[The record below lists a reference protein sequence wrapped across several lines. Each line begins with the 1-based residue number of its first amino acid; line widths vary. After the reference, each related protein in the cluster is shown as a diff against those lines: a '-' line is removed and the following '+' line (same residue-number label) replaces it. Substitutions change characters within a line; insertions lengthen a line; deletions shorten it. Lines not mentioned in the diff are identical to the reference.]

1 MCRHRKVK
9 SAMLALACSVALA
22 TNAVADTPLAIDVPA
37 GDLTE
42 AIELLVRQS
51 GVEVIYRPEQ
61 LKGLRTSGVHGT
73 LTAEAAISKLLEG
86 TSLALRSDESG
97 VLLITPASQDRA
109 GGAAGP
115 QSSLATGESPMSQLV
130 VEEIIVTARKRSERL
145 QDVPQSIQAL
155 SGEELRKQ
163 GAVNFADY
171 ARTVAGV
178 SFQDDGPGRS
188 QLFIRGVSTG
198 GDVDTGKESTVGVY
212 IDETPVTEGSS
223 QPDLRLYDIDRVE
236 VLRGPQGTLYGSG
249 SLGGTVRILTNQP
262 DFTATQAYAQVQ
274 GSSTKGGGANG
285 ATNAWLNLPLAD
297 RAALRAVAYGIRNS
311 GFIDNTETGESDI
324 NDETTFGGRLA
335 FRMQP
340 TDAVNV
346 VLTGMHQRTDSGSY
360 NRHSGDY
367 PRLVLDQREPEPF
380 EDRFGL
386 VNLKIEADLGF
397 ASLAAS
403 SSYFDRQRD
412 FENDIDYF
420 IEAATGV
427 PRGLSALGY
436 SARSIAQELRLASQA
451 EGPFQW
457 LIGGFYV
464 DRDERFGQTIHFRGV
479 PSPASSSDFLFYA
492 ESDGSIRQIA
502 GFGEVS
508 YEFFGKL
515 TATAGLRVSGTERDI
530 VSFRDGLA
538 VGGVAL
544 LQSGSFS
551 ETSRTPKFN
560 LSYKIGDGK
569 LLYVQAAEG
578 FRIGGVNPGL
588 PPCPTC
594 LVDLAAQFSSDSLWS
609 YEAGFRSELFRNTLT
624 LNASAFWIDWDD
636 IQLNVNRED
645 GFNGFT
651 NAGQARSRGFEMEIN
666 ALASDHVRLGG
677 QVTYTDAELTSL
689 NRGLEG
695 IATIGAQ
702 LPQVPRWAAAT
713 NAEWAAAIGSNSRI
727 YVRGDVQYQ
736 GSRTNILGAGSVR
749 LDDYVVSN
757 LRIGFD
763 HGRWSSAVFV
773 NNLTDERAQL
783 DRSIVSGVRDGAPIT
798 LDRYTINT
806 PRTIGVSLSARF

>member
-1 MCRHRKVK
+1 MSTKRKVK
-9 SAMLALACSVALA
+9 STLLAFACSVALA
-22 TNAVADTPLAIDVPA
+22 TNATADAPKAVDVPA
-37 GDLTE
+37 GDLIE

-61 LKGLRTSGVHGT
+61 LKGLRTSGVQGT
-73 LTAEAAISKLLEG
+73 LTAADAVAKLLEG
-86 TSLALRSDESG
+86 TSLALRADDSG
-97 VLLITPASQDRA
+97 VLLITPRSQDRP
-109 GGAAGP
+109 GAAGGN
-115 QSSLATGESPMSQLV
+115 QTSSATAEYPSRFE
-130 VEEIIVTARKRSERL
+130 VEEIIVTARKRAERL

-163 GAVNFADY
+163 GALNFADY

-198 GDVDTGKESTVGVY
+198 ADVDTGKESTVGVY

-223 QPDLRLYDIDRVE
+223 QPDLRLYDINRVE

-262 DFTATQAYAQVQ
+262 SFTDTEGHIEIQ
-274 GSSTKGGGANG
+274 GSVTEGGGANG
-285 ATNAWLNLPLAD
+285 ATNGWLNLPVTD

-311 GFIDNTETGESDI
+311 GFIDNSLTGESDI
-324 NDETTFGGRLA
+324 NDESTYGGRLA
-335 FRMQP
+335 FRVQP
-340 TDAVNV
+340 TDAVNI

-397 ASLAAS
+397 ASLASS

-412 FENDIDYF
+412 FDNDIDYF
-420 IEAATGV
+420 IEAGTGV
-427 PRGLSALGY
+427 PRGRSALGY
-436 SARSIAQELRLASQA
+436 SARSVAQELRLTSQTD
-451 EGPFQW
+451 GPFQW

-464 DRDERFGQTIHFRGV
+464 DRDERYGQTIHFRGV
-479 PSPASSSDFLFYA
+479 PTPPSSSGFLFYA
-492 ESDGSIRQIA
+492 ESDGNIEQVA

-508 YEFFGKL
+508 YVFDKL
-515 TATAGLRVSGTERDI
+515 TATVGLRVSKTDRDI

-538 VGGVAL
+538 LGGVAT

-560 LSYKIGDGK
+560 LSYKIDDSK
-569 LLYVQAAEG
+569 LIYVQAAKG

-594 LVDLAAQFSSDSLWS
+594 AVDLAASFSSDSLWS
-609 YEAGFRSELFRNTLT
+609 YEAGFRSELFADTVT

-651 NAGQARSRGFEMEIN
+651 NAGKARSRGVEMEVN
-666 ALASDHVRLGG
+666 VRASEHVRLGG
-677 QVTYTDAELTSL
+677 QVTYTDAELTAL
-689 NRGLEG
+689 NQGLEG
-695 IATIGAQ
+695 IGRIGAQ

-713 NAEWAAAIGSNSRI
+713 NAEWATVIGANSRLYI
-727 YVRGDVQYQ
+727 RGDVQYQ

-749 LDDYVVSN
+749 LDDYVISN
-757 LRIGFD
+757 VRVGFD
-763 HGRWSSAVFV
+763 HGRWGTALFV

-783 DRSIVSGVRDGAPIT
+783 DRNIVNGVRDGAPIT
-798 LDRYTINT
+798 LDRYTINV
-806 PRTIGVSLSARF
+806 PRTYGLSLSARF

>member
-1 MCRHRKVK
+1 MCRQRKVK
-9 SAMLALACSVALA
+9 SALLALACSVVLA
-22 TNAVADTPLAIDVPA
+22 SNAMADAPKAVDVPA
-37 GDLTE
+37 GDLIE

-51 GVEVIYRPEQ
+51 GVEVVYRPEQ
-61 LKGLRTSGVHGT
+61 LKGLQTSGVHGT
-73 LTAEAAISKLLEG
+73 LTAADAITKLLEG
-86 TSLALRSDESG
+86 TALALRADDSG
-97 VLLITPASQDRA
+97 VLLITPASSNPS
-109 GGAAGP
+109 GGAVGNP
-115 QSSLATGESPMSQLV
+115 SSSATGENPMSRIE
-130 VEEIIVTARKRSERL
+130 VEEIIVTARKRTERL

-163 GAVNFADY
+163 GALNFGDY

-262 DFTATQAYAQVQ
+262 SFTETQAYAEIQ
-274 GSSTKGGGANG
+274 GSSTSSGGING
-285 ATNAWLNLPLAD
+285 ATNAWLNLPVTD
-297 RAALRAVAYGIRNS
+297 RAAFRAVAYGIRNE
-311 GFIDNTETGESDI
+311 GFIDNSLTGEGDI
-324 NDETTFGGRLA
+324 NDESTYGGRLA
-335 FRMQP
+335 FRVQP
-340 TDAVNV
+340 VDAVNI

-386 VNLKIEADLGF
+386 VNLKVEADLGF

-420 IEAATGV
+420 IEAVTGV
-427 PRGLSALGY
+427 PRGQSVLSYG
-436 SARSIAQELRLASQA
+436 ARSKAQELRLASQGESA
-451 EGPFQW
+451 FQW

-464 DRDERFGQTIHFRGV
+464 DRDEEFGQTIHFRGV
-479 PSPASSSDFLFYA
+479 PTPGSSSEYLFFA
-492 ESDGSIRQIA
+492 NTDGSIEQIA
-502 GFGEVS
+502 GFGEIS

-515 TATAGLRVSGTERDI
+515 TATAGLRVSNTDRDI

-538 VGGVAL
+538 LGGVAL
-544 LQSGSFS
+544 IQSGNFS

-560 LSYKIGDGK
+560 LSYKIDDRK
-569 LLYVQAAEG
+569 LLYLQAAKG

-594 LVDLAAQFSSDSLWS
+594 LVDLAEDFSSDSLWS
-609 YEAGFRSELFRNTLT
+609 YEAGLRSELFGDALIF
-624 LNASAFWIDWDD
+624 NASAFWIDWDD

-651 NAGQARSRGFEMEIN
+651 NAGKARSRGVEMEIN
-666 ALASDHVRLGG
+666 ARATDHVRFGG

-689 NRGLEG
+689 NRGLED

-713 NAEWAAAIGSNSRI
+713 NAEWAAAIGAEGRLYI
-727 YVRGDVQYQ
+727 RGDVQYQ
-736 GSRTNILGAGSVR
+736 GSRTSLLGAGSSR
-749 LDDYVVSN
+749 LDEYVIAN
-757 LRIGFD
+757 LRVGFD
-763 HGRWSSAVFV
+763 HGRWGSAVFV
-773 NNLTDERAQL
+773 NNLTDKRAQL
-783 DRSIVSGVRDGAPIT
+783 DRNTVSGVRDGAPIT

>member
-1 MCRHRKVK
+1 MRRPTKVK
-9 SAMLALACSVALA
+9 SALLALACSFALTA
-22 TNAVADTPLAIDVPA
+22 NAQEDSPKAVDVPA
-37 GDLTE
+37 GDLIE

-61 LKGLRTSGVHGT
+61 LKGLQTGGVQGR
-73 LTAEAAISKLLEG
+73 LTAAAAISKLLEG
-86 TSLALRSDESG
+86 TPLSLSADDSG
-97 VLLITPASQDRA
+97 VLLIAPISQARPGEALGSPSSSAASDN
-109 GGAAGP
+109 
-115 QSSLATGESPMSQLV
+115 PMSLPA
-130 VEEIIVTARKRSERL
+130 VEEIIVTARKRAERL

-163 GAVNFADY
+163 GALNFADY

-178 SFQDDGPGRS
+178 SFLDDGPGRS

-262 DFTATQAYAQVQ
+262 SFIRTEAHVEIE
-274 GSSTKGGGANG
+274 GSSTKSGGLNG
-285 ATNAWLNLPLAD
+285 ATNAWLNLPVSD

-311 GFIDNTETGESDI
+311 GFLDNSETGESDI
-324 NDETTFGGRLA
+324 NDESTHGGRLA
-335 FRMQP
+335 FRVQP
-340 TDAVNV
+340 TEAVNI
-346 VLTGMHQRTDSGSY
+346 VLTGMHQRSDSGAY

-380 EDRFGL
+380 EDRFSL
-386 VNLKIEADLGF
+386 ANLKVEADLGF
-397 ASLAAS
+397 AALSLS

-420 IEAATGV
+420 IEAQTGV
-427 PRGLSALGY
+427 PRGRSALEYG
-436 SARSIAQELRLASQA
+436 ARSKAQELRLTSQG
-451 EGPFQW
+451 EGALQW
-457 LIGGFYV
+457 LIGAFHV
-464 DRDERFGQTIHFRGV
+464 DRDEQFGQTIHFRGV
-479 PSPASSSDFLFYA
+479 PTPGSSSEFLFFA
-492 ESDGSIRQIA
+492 ATDGGIEQLA

-508 YEFFGKL
+508 YAFFGKL
-515 TATAGLRVSGTERDI
+515 TATAGLRVSKVDRD
-530 VSFRDGLA
+530 VAAFRDGLA
-538 VGGVAL
+538 FGGVGQ

-560 LSYKIGDGK
+560 LSYKIDGRK
-569 LLYVQAAEG
+569 LIYVQAAEG

-594 LVDLAAQFSSDSLWS
+594 LADLGASFSSDSLWS
-609 YEAGFRSELFRNTLT
+609 YEVGWRSELLQETLT
-624 LNASAFWIDWDD
+624 FNASAFWIDWED

-651 NAGQARSRGFEMEIN
+651 NAGKARSRGVEMEIN
-666 ALASDHVRLGG
+666 ARASDHVRVGG

-689 NRGLEG
+689 NRGLEQ

-702 LPQVPRWAAAT
+702 LPQVPRWSAAA
-713 NAEWAAAIGSNSRI
+713 NAEWATAVGANGRL

-736 GSRTNILGAGSVR
+736 GSRINMLGANTVR
-749 LDDYVVSN
+749 LDDYIVSN

-763 HGRWSSAVFV
+763 YGRWGAALFV

-783 DRSIVSGVRDGAPIT
+783 DRNIVSGVRDGAPIT

-806 PRTIGVSLSARF
+806 PMTFGISLSARY